1 MNPAKTENLKST
13 FGSTTMSGRIGLPSI
28 SPARLFRSE
37 IRALANALAKL
48 TSVRGEIQPFFLVK
62 NSSNHP
68 PNTAK
73 MVSINDKNHD
83 DRRVMVVN
91 KLIFC
96 QV

>member
-1 MNPAKTENLKST
+1 
-13 FGSTTMSGRIGLPSI
+13 MSGRIGLPCI
-28 SPARLFRSE
+28 SPARLSRGE
-37 IRALANALAKL
+37 IRALAKALVKL
-48 TSVRGEIQPFFLVK
+48 TSIKREIQPFFLAK

-96 QV
+96 QA